1 MARSAI
7 QAARLA
13 VPLSHSAGFLIRRTF
28 SAAAAPAGVVIRR
41 VEEKAVAS
49 TPSKSKKTGTGAADP
64 SAAVAWV
71 PDPDTGYYRPANRP
85 AELDAAEMRQRL
97 LSRRFHK

>member
-1 MARSAI
+1 MARSVS

-13 VPLSHSAGFLIRRTF
+13 VKLSESAGVLLVRRTY
-28 SAAAAPAGVVIRR
+28 SAAAAPSGVVRR
-41 VEEKAVAS
+41 VEEKAVAPTS
-49 TPSKSKKTGTGAADP
+49 SKSKKTGGAAEP
-64 SAAVAWV
+64 SAVAWV

-97 LSRRFHK
+97 LSRRFHH